1 MLYDKINF
9 NSHQYSSFAIFFI
22 VQVNSFHSYTGNLI
36 RIFLI
41 IRKTSLNEVVR
52 RDRELSIV
60 VNRSPTV
67 LSVHM
72 FALL

>member
-1 MLYDKINF
+1 MYTNQFYLSLLF
-9 NSHQYSSFAIFFI
+9 FVQVSSFYLFAG
-22 VQVNSFHSYTGNLI
+22 SLI
-36 RIFLI
+36 RILLI
-41 IRKTSLNEVVR
+41 IRITSLNEVVR